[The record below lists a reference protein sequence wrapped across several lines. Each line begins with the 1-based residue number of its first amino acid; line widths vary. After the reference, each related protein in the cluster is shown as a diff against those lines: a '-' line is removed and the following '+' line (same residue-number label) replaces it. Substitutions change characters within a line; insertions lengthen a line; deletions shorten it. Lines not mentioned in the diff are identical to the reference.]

1 MLKLIKDLTFIFSSE
16 NFVQKLTF
24 AKDDP
29 TVSTTLIP
37 DVMKLIYLA
46 TTKSEV
52 SLIVDL
58 LHKCY
63 GQRDTDEE
71 VADGGNK
78 YVIYISIY

>member
-1 MLKLIKDLTFIFSSE
+1 
-16 NFVQKLTF
+16 
-24 AKDDP
+24 
-29 TVSTTLIP
+29 
-37 DVMKLIYLA
+37 MKLIYLA

-78 YVIYISIY
+78 YVIYILIYWNVSLHIQQLSHFNIDICYSRP